1 MVELKRIGMTRP
13 GRRFAL
19 WIGVFVFAAVWLGA
33 CASGTP
39 SSGDTG
45 STGSL
50 TITPPTLPTGV
61 VNVNYTSPA
70 FTASGGSGSGYT
82 FALATGSISPLSL
95 GASTGVIS
103 GAPTT
108 AETLQFTVKV
118 TDSLGNTATT
128 GQLSITVNQVL
139 AITPPVMPT
148 GVVNV
153 NYTSPAFTASGGS
166 GTGYSFAVATGSL
179 SPLTIGS
186 STGIITGTPTTA
198 TTLQFTVKVTDSQ
211 GDTATS
217 NALNITIYPTL
228 AITPPTLPA
237 GVVNASYTSPAFTAS
252 GGSGTGYTFSVVSGS
267 LAPLSIGSSTGI
279 ITGAPTTSGTLQF
292 TIKVT
297 DSVGNTV
304 TSSQL
309 SITVNGP
316 LAITPPTLATGVVN
330 VSYTSPAFNASGGSG
345 TGYTFAVASGSLSP
359 LTIGSSTGVIS
370 GTPTTTGTLQFAIKV
385 TDSQGNTATTTTL
398 SITVNPALTIT
409 PPTLPTGLV
418 NVSYTSPAFTASG
431 GSGSG
436 YTFAVATG
444 SLSPLSIGSSTGIIT
459 GIPTIAG
466 TLQFTIK
473 VTDSV
478 GNTAS
483 TSQLSITVN
492 GPMAITPPP
501 LPPGLVNV
509 GYTSPAFIAVG
520 GSGTGFTFTVA
531 SGSLSPLTIGSSTGV
546 ISGTPT
552 ATGSLQFAIKVTDS
566 LGDTA
571 TTGTLSI
578 TIYPT
583 LAITPPTL
591 PVGVVNVSYT
601 SLAFTA
607 NGGSGTG
614 YTFAVATGSILP
626 LSLGSSTGVIS
637 GTPTTAGTLQFTVKV
652 TDSLG
657 DTATTGQLS
666 VTVNQVLAITPP
678 TLPIG
683 VVNAT
688 YNSSAFT
695 ASGGSGSGYTFA
707 VATGSI
713 LPLSLGSS
721 TGVISGTPTTAGT
734 LQFTVKVT
742 DSLGNTATTGQ
753 LSITVNQALAITPP
767 TLPIGVVNASYTSP
781 AFTASGGSGS
791 GYTFAVATGILSPL
805 SIDSSTG
812 IITGTPTTAGTLQ
825 FTIMVTDS
833 LGLSASTGNLSIM
846 VNPALTI
853 SLVQHVSGSSTRN
866 SVMLSPYCYYYQLPG
881 LTTAGNSVVVGF
893 TYQNNVTPM
902 VTDDIGNSYT
912 IEEAYFDAADSQSV
926 GIAAAFNIAA
936 GARVI
941 SLCFNSDPGAFVQPM
956 ATEFDNVTGIDG
968 AGSATN
974 GNGTAASPGSMTA
987 TVSGDLVYQVA
998 VSLSFNQSSFT
1009 ASSQSGV
1016 SWNLL
1021 SADLMEGL
1029 AGQYGVDSS
1038 TGAINPTISM
1048 GTSQNWVSAGILLKP
1063 GNSGSVPSGLRIV
1076 HLVHENVAYH
1086 TDAGG
1091 TGNSFPNPL
1100 ALNFPSSGNLLVAMI
1115 GGGNTS
1121 ETVTGMTDT
1130 NRNTWTQAGS
1140 PVVTGDNDTVQA
1152 YYSGSATSSSD
1163 LGLTLNWTDGLGD
1176 FTIFL
1181 YDVTGAA
1188 SSPFDST
1195 AGAFDFQGT
1204 TGSVT
1209 MPFTITPAVS
1219 NEIIFSQVIWDFNTG
1234 TGLNGQLFDTNTFSG
1249 ESVSGPESVDENNGW
1264 GHVITTSTDPVSF
1277 VWTVLS
1283 DNLPVGNWAGNAVA
1297 FTAGN

>member
-1 MVELKRIGMTRP
+1 V
-13 GRRFAL
+13 
-19 WIGVFVFAAVWLGA
+19 
-33 CASGTP
+33 
-39 SSGDTG
+39 
-45 STGSL
+45 
-50 TITPPTLPTGV
+50 
-61 VNVNYTSPA
+61 
-70 FTASGGSGSGYT
+70 
-82 FALATGSISPLSL
+82 ATGILSPLS
-95 GASTGVIS
+95 I
-103 GAPTT
+103 
-108 AETLQFTVKV
+108 
-118 TDSLGNTATT
+118 D
-128 GQLSITVNQVL
+128 
-139 AITPPVMPT
+139 
-148 GVVNV
+148 
-153 NYTSPAFTASGGS
+153 
-166 GTGYSFAVATGSL
+166 
-179 SPLTIGS
+179 S
-186 STGIITGTPTTA
+186 STGIIT
-198 TTLQFTVKVTDSQ
+198 
-211 GDTATS
+211 
-217 NALNITIYPTL
+217 
-228 AITPPTLPA
+228 
-237 GVVNASYTSPAFTAS
+237 
-252 GGSGTGYTFSVVSGS
+252 
-267 LAPLSIGSSTGI
+267 
-279 ITGAPTTSGTLQF
+279 
-292 TIKVT
+292 
-297 DSVGNTV
+297 
-304 TSSQL
+304 
-309 SITVNGP
+309 
-316 LAITPPTLATGVVN
+316 
-330 VSYTSPAFNASGGSG
+330 
-345 TGYTFAVASGSLSP
+345 
-359 LTIGSSTGVIS
+359 
-370 GTPTTTGTLQFAIKV
+370 
-385 TDSQGNTATTTTL
+385 
-398 SITVNPALTIT
+398 
-409 PPTLPTGLV
+409 
-418 NVSYTSPAFTASG
+418 
-431 GSGSG
+431 
-436 YTFAVATG
+436 
-444 SLSPLSIGSSTGIIT
+444 
-459 GIPTIAG
+459 
-466 TLQFTIK
+466 
-473 VTDSV
+473 
-478 GNTAS
+478 
-483 TSQLSITVN
+483 
-492 GPMAITPPP
+492 
-501 LPPGLVNV
+501 
-509 GYTSPAFIAVG
+509 
-520 GSGTGFTFTVA
+520 
-531 SGSLSPLTIGSSTGV
+531 
-546 ISGTPT
+546 
-552 ATGSLQFAIKVTDS
+552 
-566 LGDTA
+566 
-571 TTGTLSI
+571 
-578 TIYPT
+578 
-583 LAITPPTL
+583 
-591 PVGVVNVSYT
+591 
-601 SLAFTA
+601 
-607 NGGSGTG
+607 
-614 YTFAVATGSILP
+614 
-626 LSLGSSTGVIS
+626 

-666 VTVNQVLAITPP
+666 
-678 TLPIG
+678 
-683 VVNAT
+683 
-688 YNSSAFT
+688 
-695 ASGGSGSGYTFA
+695 
-707 VATGSI
+707 
-713 LPLSLGSS
+713 
-721 TGVISGTPTTAGT
+721 
-734 LQFTVKVT
+734 
-742 DSLGNTATTGQ
+742 
-753 LSITVNQALAITPP
+753 ITVNQALAITPP
-767 TLPIGVVNASYTSP
+767 TLPTGVVNASYTSP

-791 GYTFAVATGILSPL
+791 GYTFAVATGTLSPL